1 MTSPC
6 RPLPV
11 EILNLILLIILP
23 GSPGLVGLSLWSV
36 LLWYLLLSLL
46 LSLLLLWLLDV
57 VMVPVLN
64 YLTAPAL
71 IQPVF
76 CHLRNDL
83 LESLLVLLRSCRGR
97 PGLLD
102 HWIEV
107 LLSLVRSI
115 QRVEFVVSFLVFL
128 LFRLLKLL
136 YLL

>member
-23 GSPGLVGLSLWSV
+23 GSPGLVGLRLWSV

-46 LSLLLLWLLDV
+46 LSLLWLLDV
-57 VMVPVLN
+57 VMVPVQN

-76 CHLRNDL
+76 CHLRPDL
-83 LESLLVLLRSCRGR
+83 LESLLLVLRSCRGR

-107 LLSLVRSI
+107 
-115 QRVEFVVSFLVFL
+115 
-128 LFRLLKLL
+128 
-136 YLL
+136 